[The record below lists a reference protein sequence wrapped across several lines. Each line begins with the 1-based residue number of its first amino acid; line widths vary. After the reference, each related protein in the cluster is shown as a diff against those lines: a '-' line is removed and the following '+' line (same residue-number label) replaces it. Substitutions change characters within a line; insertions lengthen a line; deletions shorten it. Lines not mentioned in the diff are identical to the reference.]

1 MTSGRIRAADG
12 SSAPGVVAGATRIDA
27 GALLRRAA
35 AGGGAQAGPHLV
47 VREPRALERV
57 VALTGDCTVG
67 RGREVALRLADPSAS
82 RLHLRLQVDAAGA
95 SVVDLGSRNGLRVNG
110 GRARG
115 LRRLR
120 SGDRLEVGETLLRYV
135 DPLQPIGEVVDGPR
149 TGLPRPPTAALL
161 AVTAGLLA
169 ASAVALAL
177 S

>member
-12 SSAPGVVAGATRIDA
+12 SSAPGAVAGATRIDA

-35 AGGGAQAGPHLV
+35 AGGIAPAGPHLV
-47 VREPRALERV
+47 VREPRAVERV

-67 RGREVALRLADPSAS
+67 RGPGVALRLADPSAS

-135 DPLQPIGEVVDGPR
+135 DPLEPRGEAVEVPR
-149 TGLPRPPTAALL
+149 TGPRPPSAALL
-161 AVTAGLLA
+161 AVAAVLLA

-177 S
+177 T